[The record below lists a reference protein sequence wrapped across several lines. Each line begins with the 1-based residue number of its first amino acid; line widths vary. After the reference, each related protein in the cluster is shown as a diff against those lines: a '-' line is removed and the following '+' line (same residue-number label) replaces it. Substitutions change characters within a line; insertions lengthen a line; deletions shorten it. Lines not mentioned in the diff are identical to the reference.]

1 MVPIAPIVLGVS
13 LLLNLEDF
21 TSKHRGQMS
30 HTQNEP
36 QQKVIRFD
44 ERIISLS
51 AVKKAAY
58 KYINTF
64 AVDFSLENNEIVC
77 ALMFTAP
84 TSEELSVKIAEDFKK
99 EVLDQ
104 DLREQIKTETA
115 PIRNL
120 LFALAF
126 SKTGIVGNEQVPK
139 D

>member
-1 MVPIAPIVLGVS
+1 
-13 LLLNLEDF
+13 
-21 TSKHRGQMS
+21 MS

-36 QQKVIRFD
+36 QQIVIRFD
-44 ERIISLS
+44 DRIISLL

-77 ALMFTAP
+77 ALTFTAP
-84 TSEELSVKIAEDFKK
+84 TAEEVSVKVAEDFKK
-99 EVLDQ
+99 EALDQ
-104 DLREQIKTETA
+104 DLRERLKSETA

-120 LFALAF
+120 IFALAF
-126 SKTGIVGNEQVPK
+126 SKAGIAGNEQVPR